1 MQRLEAMP
9 PVRVYVAAT
18 ALEQQFAAGEIKPKY
33 HRQGVALFRG
43 SAGGDAVRIL
53 TQADAAAMMVNR
65 NNPAHDE
72 NPFA

>member
-9 PVRVYVAAT
+9 PVGIYVAAT
-18 ALEQQFAAGEIKPKY
+18 ALEQQFAAGEVKPKL
-33 HRQGVALFRG
+33 HRQGIALFRG
-43 SAGGDAVRIL
+43 SAGGDAVRVFA
-53 TQADAAAMMVNR
+53 QADATAMMVNR